1 MTVKAP
7 NCSEVL
13 VNLAGSGALMNEDV
27 RVLIVDDNPRA
38 RDGLAAFVS
47 TQEGLTVVSE
57 AANGEDA
64 LTRIESQN
72 PDLVLMDIEMPVMD
86 GLQATEIIKKRWPH
100 IRVVILTIYTD
111 YKSQAQEVGADA
123 FLVKGCSLEQLK
135 TTLCAEN

>member
-1 MTVKAP
+1 
-7 NCSEVL
+7 
-13 VNLAGSGALMNEDV
+13 MNEDL

-100 IRVVILTIYTD
+100 VKVIILTLYTE
-111 YKSQAQEVGADA
+111 YQSQAQQAGADS
-123 FLVKGCSLEQLK
+123 FLVKGCSMEELK
-135 TTLCAEN
+135 TAICAEN